1 MELTKTERTKA
12 YLSLLDQ
19 VTTLQTFVKALDE
32 GDAPDLQL
40 ECSDDGLTPFIDITP
55 FADIHFRDSVI
66 MWLSKCDELTARTYG
81 SLMVFTLG
89 NGEHDPNNPAV
100 LEAGATVAVGAFM
113 NKAFMTAFEI
123 GAINKTV
130 ALEVFGKEHNL
141 TELVLQAITMAVGQQ
156 DEGQAQ
162 KFVDGFRDSYLDNV
176 EATNFWD
183 KYFDFTVELP
193 S

>member
-40 ECSDDGLTPFIDITP
+40 ECSDEGISPIIDLTP

-66 MWLSKCDELTARTYG
+66 MWLSKCEELTARTYG
-81 SLMVFTLG
+81 SLMMFTLG
-89 NGEHDPNNPAV
+89 QTSEQEPAV
-100 LEAGATVAVGAFM
+100 IEAGATVAVGAFI
-113 NKAFMTAFEI
+113 NKAFLTAFEVC
-123 GAINKTV
+123 AINKTI
-130 ALEVFGKEHNL
+130 ALEQYGKEHTL
-141 TELVLQAITMAVGQQ
+141 TELIIQAIIMAVGSQ
-156 DEGQAQ
+156 DEDLAQ
-162 KFVDGFRDSYLDNV
+162 QHIDGFRNSYLDNV

>member
-1 MELTKTERTKA
+1 MELTKTERTQA

-40 ECSDDGLTPFIDITP
+40 ECSDEGISPIIDLTP

-66 MWLSKCDELTARTYG
+66 MWLSKCEELTARTYG
-81 SLMVFTLG
+81 SLMMFTLG
-89 NGEHDPNNPAV
+89 QTSEQEPAV
-100 LEAGATVAVGAFM
+100 IEAGATVAVGAFI
-113 NKAFMTAFEI
+113 NKAFLTAFEVC
-123 GAINKTV
+123 AINKTI
-130 ALEVFGKEHNL
+130 ALEQYGKEHTL
-141 TELVLQAITMAVGQQ
+141 TELIIQAIIMAVGSQ
-156 DEGQAQ
+156 DEDLAQ
-162 KFVDGFRDSYLDNV
+162 QHIDGFRNSYLDNV